1 MSDKKISQLPPVST
15 PLAGTEVLPIVQTGT
30 TKKVTVNELKTG
42 LAVYPAA
49 GIAVSTGTAWSSSLP
64 VPLTPANGGTGATT
78 LPANN
83 VLLGN
88 GTSAV
93 LAVAPGTAGNVL
105 TSNGTTWLSTTP
117 TGSGTVTSVGGTGTV
132 NGISLSGTVTSSGN
146 LTLGGALTGVNLGT
160 QVTGTL
166 PVANGGTGQTSYTNG
181 QLLIGNSTGNTL
193 TKATLTA
200 GTGITIT
207 NSPGGITIDS
217 TASGSGTV
225 TSVAAT
231 VPSFLSVAGSPI
243 TTSGTLAI
251 SYSGTA
257 LPIANGGTSATT
269 ANGAINALLPSQTGN
284 SGKVLSTDGTNTSW
298 AAVGGSGTV
307 TSVDVSG
314 GTTGLTTSGGP
325 VTASGTIT
333 LAGTLAIANG
343 GTGETTRQAAID
355 ALAGAVTSGQYLRGN
370 GTDVVMSA
378 IQAAD
383 VPTLN
388 QNTTGTAANVTGTVA
403 VANGGTGATTL
414 TANNVILGNGTSA
427 VQVVAPGANG
437 NVLTSNGTTWTSST
451 PTASGTVTSVAA
463 TVPAFLSVAG
473 SPITTSGTLAISL
486 SGTALPVAN
495 GGTGI
500 TSFGT
505 GVAAALGQN
514 VTGSGSMAL
523 ATSPTL
529 SGTTLND
536 GYTEEVFAVSG
547 TTPALSPTDGSIQ
560 TWTLSGNS
568 TPTQGTWNSGQS
580 ITLMIDDGSAF
591 TVTWTSLAVVWKTD
605 AGVAPTLNT
614 TGYTVIT
621 LWEVGTTIYGA
632 RVGNA

>member
-514 VTGSGSMAL
+514 VTGSGSIAL